1 MDLLEKK
8 SLLAINRR
16 TIKPIPLPMII
27 RIFLMFQVVV
37 GGFVVVVVYVVVL
50 GGLVDFVACMVV
62 FLGKLVVVVYVVV
75 IGWIVPGSRV
85 GFNSFLL
92 IEQFL
97 PSQENVI

>member
-1 MDLLEKK
+1 M
-8 SLLAINRR
+8 
-16 TIKPIPLPMII
+16 
-27 RIFLMFQVVV
+27 
-37 GGFVVVVVYVVVL
+37 VVVVYVVVL
-50 GGLVDFVACMVV
+50 GGLVEGVSVVV
-62 FLGKLVVVVYVVV
+62 FFRGVVVIGVYVVV